1 MWAEQAANMQKSVT
15 TMESEAHLY
24 RWAANTNNHNW
35 IRLRLNERR
44 VAGNNG
50 TVVAT
55 ESSALGP
62 LTAPAG
68 S

>member
-1 MWAEQAANMQKSVT
+1 
-15 TMESEAHLY
+15 MESEAHLY